1 MKYSLIVLSLLAVD
15 TSAIKI
21 VQDMEIGDD
30 ENIAA
35 SPKDDIE
42 SLMDKYDT
50 AEAEKNKPKPVEKAK
65 DANGQPVV
73 TSAQVQD
80 AELRILSGNN
90 GGQLSQKAADDDMF
104 NACIDKFSS
113 ASKENKDMS
122 ILTKDNAKEASIEL
136 ISKKDNIDYMDAEAK
151 VKKSKFDKIW
161 DEHDNMNK
169 GFIDTTEAYGLMQD
183 MASADE

>member
-1 MKYSLIVLSLLAVD
+1 MKYSLIVLSLLAVE

-65 DANGQPVV
+65 DANGQP
-73 TSAQVQD
+73 TSAQV
-80 AELRILSGNN
+80 
-90 GGQLSQKAADDDMF
+90 
-104 NACIDKFSS
+104 
-113 ASKENKDMS
+113 
-122 ILTKDNAKEASIEL
+122 
-136 ISKKDNIDYMDAEAK
+136 
-151 VKKSKFDKIW
+151 
-161 DEHDNMNK
+161 
-169 GFIDTTEAYGLMQD
+169 
-183 MASADE
+183 